1 MKVLMIN
8 GSPHEAG
15 CTYTALTEVAKP
27 LTDAGIEVEIVHI
40 GKKPIGG
47 CTACGGCKTLRKC
60 VFDDGLIASIAEKM
74 AQADALIV
82 GSPVYYASPNG
93 SLIGLLDR
101 LWMTAGAAA
110 LRHKPAAAVV
120 SARRAG
126 TTASLEV
133 LYKYFAFAE
142 MPIVSS
148 QYWNMVHG
156 SRAEDVAVDVEG
168 VQIMR
173 RLGQNMAWMLRS
185 LEAARAAGI
194 EPPKAEPRVSFNY
207 IR

>member
-8 GSPHEAG
+8 GSPHENG
-15 CTYTALTEVAKP
+15 CTYTALRAVAQS
-27 LTDAGIEVEIVHI
+27 LCASGIESEIVHI

-47 CTACGGCKTLRKC
+47 CTACGACKTAKKC
-60 VFDDGLIASIAEKM
+60 VFDDGIIASISEKM
-74 AQADALIV
+74 AAADALVV

-93 SLIGLLDR
+93 SLICLLDR
-101 LWMTAGAAA
+101 LWRVAGDA

-133 LYKYFAFAE
+133 LHKYFSFAE

-148 QYWNMVHG
+148 CYWTMVHG
-156 SRAEDVAVDVEG
+156 NKMQEAESDLEG
-168 VQIMR
+168 MQIMH
-173 RLGQNMAWMLRS
+173 RLGTNMAWLLTAIDAGRKAGVIPPAP
-185 LEAARAAGI
+185 EA
-194 EPPKAEPRVSFNY
+194 RVAFSY

>member
-8 GSPHEAG
+8 GSPHENG
-15 CTYTALTEVAKP
+15 CTFTALSEVSKP
-27 LTDAGIEVEIVHI
+27 LSEAGIDYEIVHI

-47 CTACGGCKTLRKC
+47 CTACGACKTLKRC
-60 VFDDGLIASIAEKM
+60 AFDDGLIAAIAEKM
-74 AQADALIV
+74 AAADALVV

-93 SLIGLLDR
+93 SLICLLDR
-101 LWMTAGAAA
+101 LWRTAGDA

-126 TTASLEV
+126 TTATLDV

-142 MPIVSS
+142 MPIVTS

-168 VQIMR
+168 VQIMH
-173 RLGQNMAWMLRS
+173 RLGKNMAWMLRS
-185 LEAARAAGI
+185 LEAARKAGI
-194 EPPKAEPRVSFNY
+194 EPPEAEARVAFSY

>member
-8 GSPHEAG
+8 GSPHAAG
-15 CTYTALTEVAKP
+15 CTNAALREVGKA
-27 LTDAGIEVEIVHI
+27 LSEAGIEFEIVHI
-40 GKKPIGG
+40 GAKPIGG
-47 CTACGGCKTLRKC
+47 CTACRACRTAKKC
-60 VFDDGLIASIAEKM
+60 VFDDGVIASIAEKM
-74 AQADALIV
+74 ASCDALVV
-82 GSPVYYASPNG
+82 GSPVYFASPNG

-101 LWMTAGAAA
+101 LWMTAGSV

-126 TTASLEV
+126 TTATLDM
-133 LYKYFAFAE
+133 LYKYFSYAE

-148 QYWNMVHG
+148 HYWNMVHG
-156 SRAEDVAVDVEG
+156 STAEDVYVDVEG

-173 RLGQNMAWMLRS
+173 RLGQNMAWLLTAIDAGRKAGVTPP
-185 LEAARAAGI
+185 EA
-194 EPPKAEPRVSFNY
+194 ETRVSFSY